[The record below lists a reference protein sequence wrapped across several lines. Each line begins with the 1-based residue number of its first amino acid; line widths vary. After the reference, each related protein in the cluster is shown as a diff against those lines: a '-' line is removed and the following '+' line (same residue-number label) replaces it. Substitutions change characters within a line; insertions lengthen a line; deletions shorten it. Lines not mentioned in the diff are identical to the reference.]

1 MTSTALF
8 ALVQDPSLRDDVDR
22 VAAAAGLRVVHTERP
37 SGRAAWLKAV
47 AVVLDVPAAD
57 GLAAAD
63 LPRRD
68 RVLLVG
74 RDTPGVQEWRVAA
87 RVGAQHFFRL
97 PDQDEELVAAF
108 AAATAECGSD
118 GREGAVL
125 AVLGGCGGAGASL
138 FATALALAAESALLI
153 DADPWSGGI
162 DLALGT
168 EGVAG
173 LRWPDLALRDGRLG
187 FDALRAALPTRRA
200 VTVLSGGRSGGEI
213 EAGPLSAVIAA
224 GRRAGVTVVC
234 DVPRRATAVTEVALQ
249 SADLVVVIT
258 RADVRAA
265 VAAGALADWART
277 VNPNLG
283 LVVRGPAPGGL
294 RAADLATG
302 VGLPLLATMRP
313 QPGLAVGLERGG
325 LQLGARSP
333 LATAAAKVL
342 RVLRGQPMA
351 AAS

>member
-108 AAATAECGSD
+108 AAATAT
-118 GREGAVL
+118 A
-125 AVLGGCGGAGASL
+125 
-138 FATALALAAESALLI
+138 AT
-153 DADPWSGGI
+153 
-162 DLALGT
+162 
-168 EGVAG
+168 VA
-173 LRWPDLALRDGRLG
+173 RVYPR
-187 FDALRAALPTRRA
+187 TR
-200 VTVLSGGRSGGEI
+200 GRSR
-213 EAGPLSAVIAA
+213 PSA
-224 GRRAGVTVVC
+224 
-234 DVPRRATAVTEVALQ
+234 
-249 SADLVVVIT
+249 
-258 RADVRAA
+258 
-265 VAAGALADWART
+265 
-277 VNPNLG
+277 
-283 LVVRGPAPGGL
+283 
-294 RAADLATG
+294 
-302 VGLPLLATMRP
+302 
-313 QPGLAVGLERGG
+313 
-325 LQLGARSP
+325 
-333 LATAAAKVL
+333 
-342 RVLRGQPMA
+342 
-351 AAS
+351 